1 MKKTRTTYFW
11 FGRLRP
17 HIMPVLVW
25 LGILSCVV
33 VLFRHRSQR
42 FEVLG
47 IAQGQVRQIAATCT
61 GRLKT
66 LPVELFG
73 KVSEGD
79 TLAII
84 DVMLD
89 DENTEAEL
97 AVMSAE
103 IRHLQAEL
111 LPTKERLLSEATERE
126 TNIIADQ
133 RRFNV
138 DVENVR
144 LRILELKTL
153 IETDRITAE
162 DLALEVKIA
171 KELLEQNAV
180 SPYELQ
186 KAKARYNILVQK
198 TEGNQRLLSQAEQ
211 NLKQSQ
217 QRKNEYEK
225 LRPQHPSAD
234 SALTV
239 IQKAIEVQEQR
250 IKELTVRREVLVLKS
265 PIDGMVN
272 HIQKG
277 PGETI
282 LPGESILT
290 ITELV
295 PREIVAYANEN
306 QAGLIEKRMT
316 VELVKNSNPAQIAQS
331 QVVHISS
338 TIELMPQRLWRSPNI
353 AQWGRAMI
361 IKIPPG
367 LKLLTGET
375 IGIRG
380 L

>member
-1 MKKTRTTYFW
+1 MKKARTTYFW
-11 FGRLRP
+11 FGHFSP

-25 LGILSCVV
+25 LGVLSCVV
-33 VLFRHRSQR
+33 VLFHHRSQR

-73 KVSEGD
+73 KVSQGD
-79 TLAII
+79 TLAVI

-103 IRHLQAEL
+103 IQHLQAEL

-162 DLALEVKIA
+162 DLALEVKIV
-171 KELLEQNAV
+171 EGLLEQDAV

-186 KAKARYNILVQK
+186 KAKTQYNILAQK
-198 TEGNQRLLSQAEQ
+198 IEGSQRLLSQAEQ

-217 QRKNEYEK
+217 QRQNEYAK
-225 LRPQHPSAD
+225 LRPQHPSAG

-250 IKELTVRREVLVLKS
+250 IKELIARREVLVLKS

-282 LPGESILT
+282 LSGESILS
-290 ITELV
+290 ITELI
-295 PREIVAYANEN
+295 PREIVAYADEN
-306 QAGLIEKRMT
+306 QAGLIEKRMA
-316 VELVKNSNPAQIAQS
+316 VELVKNSSPAQIARS

-367 LKLLTGET
+367 LKLLPGET
-375 IGIRG
+375 VGIRG

>member
-1 MKKTRTTYFW
+1 MKKTKTTYFW

-25 LGILSCVV
+25 LGVLSCVV
-33 VLFRHRSQR
+33 ILFRHRSQR

-66 LPVELFG
+66 LPVELFS
-73 KVSEGD
+73 KVSQGD

-84 DVMLD
+84 DVVLD

-97 AVMSAE
+97 AVMAAE
-103 IRHLQAEL
+103 IQHLQAKL
-111 LPTKERLLSEATERE
+111 LPMKELLLSEATERE

-171 KELLEQNAV
+171 KELLEQDAV

-186 KAKARYNILVQK
+186 KAKIRYNILAQK
-198 TEGNQRLLSQAEQ
+198 TEGSQRQLSQAEQ
-211 NLKQSQ
+211 DLKQSQ
-217 QRKNEYEK
+217 QRQNEYAK
-225 LRPQHPSAD
+225 HRPQHPSAD

-250 IKELTVRREVLVLKS
+250 IKELIARREVLVLKS

-282 LPGESILT
+282 LPGESILSV
-290 ITELV
+290 TELI
-295 PREIVAYANEN
+295 PKEIVAYADEN

-316 VELVKNSNPAQIAQS
+316 VELVKNSSPAQIARS

-338 TIELMPQRLWRSPNI
+338 AVELMPQRLWRSPNV

>member
-1 MKKTRTTYFW
+1 MKKARTTYFW
-11 FGRLRP
+11 FGHFSP

-25 LGILSCVV
+25 LGVLSCVV
-33 VLFRHRSQR
+33 VLFHHRSQR

-73 KVSEGD
+73 KVGQGD
-79 TLAII
+79 TLAVI

-103 IRHLQAEL
+103 IQHLQAEL

-162 DLALEVKIA
+162 DLALEVKIV
-171 KELLEQNAV
+171 EGLLEQDAV

-186 KAKARYNILVQK
+186 KAKTQYNILAQK
-198 TEGNQRLLSQAEQ
+198 IEGSQRLLSQAEQ

-217 QRKNEYEK
+217 QRQNEYAK

-250 IKELTVRREVLVLKS
+250 IKELIARREVLVLKS

-282 LPGESILT
+282 LPGESILS
-290 ITELV
+290 ITELI
-295 PREIVAYANEN
+295 PREIVAYADEN
-306 QAGLIEKRMT
+306 QAGLIEKRMA
-316 VELVKNSNPAQIAQS
+316 VELVKNSNPAQIARS
-331 QVVHISS
+331 QIVHLSS
-338 TIELMPQRLWRSPNI
+338 TIELIPQRLWRSPNV

-367 LKLLTGET
+367 LKLLPGET
-375 IGIRG
+375 VGIRG

>member
-25 LGILSCVV
+25 LGVLSCVV
-33 VLFRHRSQR
+33 VLFHHRSQR

-66 LPVELFG
+66 LPIELFG

-79 TLAII
+79 TLAVI

-103 IRHLQAEL
+103 IQHLQAEL

-162 DLALEVKIA
+162 DLAVEVKIV
-171 KELLEQNAV
+171 EGLLEQDAV

-186 KAKARYNILVQK
+186 KAKTQYNILAQK
-198 TEGNQRLLSQAEQ
+198 IEGSKRLLNQAEQ
-211 NLKQSQ
+211 NLKQAQ
-217 QRKNEYEK
+217 QRQNEYAK

-234 SALTV
+234 SAMTV

-250 IKELTVRREVLVLKS
+250 IKELIARREVLVLKS
-265 PIDGMVN
+265 PIDGIVN

-282 LPGESILT
+282 LPGESILS
-290 ITELV
+290 ITELI
-295 PREIVAYANEN
+295 PREIVAYADEN
-306 QAGLIEKRMT
+306 QAGLIEKRMA
-316 VELVKNSNPAQIAQS
+316 VKLVKNSTPAQIARS

-367 LKLLTGET
+367 LKLLPGET
-375 IGIRG
+375 VGIRG